1 MVKTLFQMQG
11 PWVQSLVRKLSSDMP
26 HNMAKLKNNNKKK
39 EAIIPTLGKST
50 PGLRHNKAD
59 SLGRNAFLKQ
69 KEVWGDGSDPQDD
82 ELCPQGHLLCARIIT
97 AQRVSEQ
104 TLESAFLG
112 LNPVSATWLLCD
124 LE

>member
-26 HNMAKLKNNNKKK
+26 HNMAKLKNKQKN

-69 KEVWGDGSDPQDD
+69 KEV
-82 ELCPQGHLLCARIIT
+82 
-97 AQRVSEQ
+97 
-104 TLESAFLG
+104 
-112 LNPVSATWLLCD
+112 
-124 LE
+124 